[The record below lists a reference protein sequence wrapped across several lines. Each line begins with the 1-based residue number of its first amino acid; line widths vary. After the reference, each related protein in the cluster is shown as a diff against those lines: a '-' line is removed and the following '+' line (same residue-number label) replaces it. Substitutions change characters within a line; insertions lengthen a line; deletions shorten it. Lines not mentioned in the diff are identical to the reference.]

1 MGAKQWAWLVVRRV
15 LFMAPI
21 LLGVVTG
28 TFIMTRVAGGD
39 PAYLIAGPFATDEV
53 IATLREQLG
62 TDRSIAAQYWSYLSD
77 LIRGDLGTSLYSDR
91 PVLTELINRTP
102 ATLELILLALTIS
115 VALGTLLGSIS
126 ARSRGRVADRVVR
139 SGTFSA
145 LALPDFWLG
154 LVLIY
159 VVFFRLGIAPP
170 PLGQVAPGRPR
181 PDLITG
187 AAVIDSLLTA
197 NGAALKASLN
207 QLWLPLMTMIPIF
220 TAPIARLS
228 RSANIEVLNSDWH
241 TFGRACGLP
250 SRCLNRYTIR
260 AALPPVVTF
269 AGILFSVMLGSAVL
283 VETVFSWGGVAQY
296 AINSIRVNDF
306 PAIQGFIAM
315 TGVFSVICFLIVDI
329 AYALIDPRVRL

>member
-1 MGAKQWAWLVVRRV
+1 
-15 LFMAPI
+15 
-21 LLGVVTG
+21 
-28 TFIMTRVAGGD
+28 
-39 PAYLIAGPFATDEV
+39 
-53 IATLREQLG
+53 
-62 TDRSIAAQYWSYLSD
+62 LS
-77 LIRGDLGTSLYSDR
+77 
-91 PVLTELINRTP
+91 ELIDRTP
-102 ATLELILLALTIS
+102 ATLELILLALIIS
-115 VALGTLLGSIS
+115 VALGTMFGSIA
-126 ARSRGRVADRVVR
+126 ARSRGRAADRAVR
-139 SGTFSA
+139 YGSFTA

-159 VVFFRLGIAPP
+159 VVFFRVGIAPP
-170 PLGQVAPGRPR
+170 PLGQISPGRPR
-181 PDLITG
+181 PELITG

-207 QLWLPLMTMIPIF
+207 QLWLPLLTMIPIF

-228 RSANIEVLNSDWH
+228 RSANLEVLNSDWH

-250 SRCLNRYTIR
+250 ARRLNRYAIR

-269 AGILFSVMLGSAVL
+269 AGILFSVLLGSAVL

-306 PAIQGFIAM
+306 PAIQGFIVM
-315 TGVFSVICFLIVDI
+315 TGIFSVVCFLIVDI